1 MIEPTK
7 KRTLAALLAMS
18 LVAAACGGGGQTT
31 APATGTPSTPT
42 TAPETAAPETTA
54 PETTAPETTAPETT
68 APETTAPETTAPET
82 TAPETTAPETTAPE
96 TTSPGTGEPTGDFT
110 IGFSNPLGVGNGFR
124 EEQLCTA
131 KAQALVS
138 GQVTSGTWTHR
149 NTDAA
154 GQLSDIRDLIAAD
167 VDAIVF
173 NPLDPEALNPALDE
187 AQEAGIVT
195 VAIDAYVTDPETYNL
210 SNDQVAYARIGAE
223 WLFEQIG
230 GEGRVWYTR
239 GIPGHPADNDR
250 HQGVLEALE
259 NYPDIELW
267 PSEEGV
273 HTNWDPTTATNL
285 ASELVASPDYDSIAG
300 IWTSGMD
307 SMVVDAIQ
315 AAGKPFVPIV
325 GADLRAFVE
334 QLLNVSGNYEGL
346 TGIAVYNPAS
356 VGGAGVELALR
367 VLNGET
373 VETTTRTLQDS
384 SGNPVDIE
392 AVFLPEPEAYDN
404 ASEEGLAR
412 LEEINVPDLDPFW
425 PVSWQIEGW
434 TDYDFETMKACRGP
448 GE

>member
-1 MIEPTK
+1 VLPAAIAIVAACTGGTSPSASAPASQPPASEPTESEPASPSAS
-7 KRTLAALLAMS
+7 AAS
-18 LVAAACGGGGQTT
+18 Y
-31 APATGTPSTPT
+31 
-42 TAPETAAPETTA
+42 
-54 PETTAPETTAPETT
+54 
-68 APETTAPETTAPET
+68 
-82 TAPETTAPETTAPE
+82 
-96 TTSPGTGEPTGDFT
+96 T

-138 GQVTSGTWTHR
+138 GQVSSGTWIHR

-187 AQEAGIVT
+187 AQAAGIVT

-210 SNDQVAYARIGAE
+210 SNDQVAYGRIGAE

-230 GEGRVWYTR
+230 GQGRVWYTR

-250 HQGVLEALE
+250 HEGVLQALE

-285 ASELVASPDYDSIAG
+285 ANDMVGSPDYDTLAG

-307 SMVVDAIQ
+307 SQVVDAIQ

-346 TGIAVYNPAS
+346 NGIAVYNPAS
-356 VGGAGVELALR
+356 VGGAGVKLALQ
-367 VLNGET
+367 VLNGEEP
-373 VETTTRTLQDS
+373 ETTE
-384 SGNPVDIE
+384 GNT
-392 AVFLPEPEAYDN
+392 VFLPEPESYDN
-404 ASEEGLAR
+404 ASEEGRAA
-412 LEEINVPDLDPFW
+412 LEEINVPELDPLW

-434 TDYDFETMKACRGP
+434 TDYSFDEMKACKGP

>member
-1 MIEPTK
+1 MIRPI
-7 KRTLAALLAMS
+7 RIFGVILAAAM
-18 LVAAACGGGGQTT
+18 LVVACNGGGGASPPAGTQAPTT
-31 APATGTPSTPT
+31 TDGAATDAPATD
-42 TAPETAAPETTA
+42 APATDAPATDAPATDGAATDGA
-54 PETTAPETTAPETT
+54 A
-68 APETTAPETTAPET
+68 
-82 TAPETTAPETTAPE
+82 
-96 TTSPGTGEPTGDFT
+96 SPGAQYT

-138 GQVTSGTWTHR
+138 GQVSSGTWTHR

-154 GQLSDIRDLIAAD
+154 GQLSDIRALIAAN

-187 AQEAGIVT
+187 AQAANITT
-195 VAIDAYVTDPETYNL
+195 VAIDAYVTDAETYNL
-210 SNDQVAYARIGAE
+210 SNDQVAYGRIGAE
-223 WLFEQIG
+223 WLFNQIG
-230 GEGRVWYTR
+230 GTGRVWYTR

-250 HQGVLEALE
+250 HQGVMEAKA

-267 PSEEGV
+267 PSDEGV
-273 HTNWDPTTATNL
+273 HTNWDPAEATNL
-285 ASELVASPDYDSIAG
+285 ANQMVASPDYDTLAG

-307 SMVVDAIQ
+307 SQVVDAIQ

-346 TGIAVYNPAS
+346 QGIAVYNPAS

-367 VLNGET
+367 VLNGE
-373 VETTTRTLQDS
+373 EIDSETRTLQDS
-384 SGNPVDIE
+384 AGNAVDIE
-392 AVFLPEPEAYDN
+392 AVFLPEPPAYPNVTEDDLAALEA
-404 ASEEGLAR
+404 
-412 LEEINVPDLDPFW
+412 INVPELDPLW

-434 TDYDFETMKACRGP
+434 TDYTFEEMLPPAGCKGP

>member
-1 MIEPTK
+1 MIKTSK
-7 KRTLAALLAMS
+7 ARFGAAVAVVMLL
-18 LVAAACGGGGQTT
+18 AAACTQAG
-31 APATGTPSTPT
+31 GTP
-42 TAPETAAPETTA
+42 A
-54 PETTAPETTAPETT
+54 
-68 APETTAPETTAPET
+68 
-82 TAPETTAPETTAPE
+82 
-96 TTSPGTGEPTGDFT
+96 PGTPAPGSPAPGTVAPGTEAPGTEAPNGQYT

-138 GQVTSGTWTHR
+138 GQVSSGTWTHR

-154 GQLSDIRDLIAAD
+154 GQLSDIRALIAAN
-167 VDAIVF
+167 VNAIVF

-187 AQEAGIVT
+187 AQDAGITT

-210 SNDQVAYARIGAE
+210 SNDQVAYGRIGAE
-223 WLFEQIG
+223 WLFGQIG
-230 GEGRVWYTR
+230 SGRVWYTR

-250 HQGVLEALE
+250 HQGVMEALE
-259 NYPDIELW
+259 NFPDIELF
-267 PSEEGV
+267 PSDEGV
-273 HTNWDPTTATNL
+273 HTNWDPAEATNL
-285 ASELVASPDYDSIAG
+285 ANQMVASPDYDTLAG

-307 SMVVDAIQ
+307 SQVVDAIQ

-346 TGIAVYNPAS
+346 QGIAVYNPAS

-367 VLNGET
+367 ALNGE
-373 VETTTRTLQDS
+373 EIASETRTLQDS
-384 SGNPVDIE
+384 AGNPVDIE

-404 ASEEGLAR
+404 VSAEGQAKLQ
-412 LEEINVPDLDPFW
+412 EINVPELDPLW

>member
-1 MIEPTK
+1 MI
-7 KRTLAALLAMS
+7 RTTRTVGVLLAAALLA
-18 LVAAACGGGGQTT
+18 AACTEGGAGTPAPGTQ
-31 APATGTPSTPT
+31 APATDAPT
-42 TAPETAAPETTA
+42 TVA
-54 PETTAPETTAPETT
+54 
-68 APETTAPETTAPET
+68 
-82 TAPETTAPETTAPE
+82 
-96 TTSPGTGEPTGDFT
+96 PGTEAPMTEAPGTEAPGTEAPGTEAPGTEAPGTEAPSGEYT

-138 GQVTSGTWTHR
+138 GQVTAGTWIHR

-154 GQLSDIRDLIAAD
+154 GQLSDIRDLVAAG

-187 AQEAGIVT
+187 AQAAGITT

-210 SNDQVAYARIGAE
+210 SNDQVAYGRIGAE
-223 WLFEQIG
+223 WLFEQLG

-239 GIPGHPADNDR
+239 GIIGHPADNDR
-250 HQGVLEALE
+250 HQGVMEALE
-259 NYPDIELW
+259 SYPNIELY
-267 PSEEGV
+267 PSQDGV
-273 HTNWDPTTATNL
+273 GTNWDPATATQL
-285 ASELVASPDYDSIAG
+285 ANDLIASGEYANIDG

-307 SMVVDAIQ
+307 SQVVDAIQ
-315 AAGKPFVPIV
+315 ASGQPFVPIV

-346 TGIAVYNPAS
+346 QGIAVYNPAA

-367 VLNGET
+367 ALNGEQIDS
-373 VETTTRTLQDS
+373 ETRTLQDS

-392 AVFLPEPEAYDN
+392 AVFLPEPLAYDN
-404 ASEEGLAR
+404 VTEEGRAG
-412 LEEINVPDLDPFW
+412 LEEINVPELDALW

-434 TDYDFETMKACRGP
+434 TDYSFEEMQACAGP

>member
-1 MIEPTK
+1 MTK
-7 KRTLAALLAMS
+7 ASIRTLFVLLAS
-18 LVAAACGGGGQTT
+18 LALVAACTGAASPS
-31 APATGTPSTPT
+31 APAASEPAGSEPPASEPGESPSAS
-42 TAPETAAPETTA
+42 TAG
-54 PETTAPETTAPETT
+54 
-68 APETTAPETTAPET
+68 
-82 TAPETTAPETTAPE
+82 
-96 TTSPGTGEPTGDFT
+96 SYT

-138 GQVTSGTWTHR
+138 GQVTSGTWIHR

-154 GQLSDIRDLIAAD
+154 GQLSDLRDLIAAD

-187 AQEAGIVT
+187 AQAAGIVT

-210 SNDQVAYARIGAE
+210 SNDQVAYGRIGAE
-223 WLFEQIG
+223 WLFEQVG
-230 GEGRVWYTR
+230 GQGRVWYTR
-239 GIPGHPADNDR
+239 GIPGHPADTDR
-250 HQGVLEALE
+250 HEGVLEALE

-285 ASELVASPDYDSIAG
+285 ANDMVASPDYDTLAG

-307 SMVVDAIQ
+307 SQVVDAIQ
-315 AAGKPFVPIV
+315 AAGKPFIPVV

-346 TGIAVYNPAS
+346 NGIAVYNPAS
-356 VGGAGVELALR
+356 VGGAGVKLALQ
-367 VLNGET
+367 VLNGEEP
-373 VETTTRTLQDS
+373 ETTE
-384 SGNPVDIE
+384 GNT
-392 AVFLPEPEAYDN
+392 VFLPEPESYDN
-404 ASEEGLAR
+404 VSDDGR
-412 LEEINVPDLDPFW
+412 STLEEINVPELDPLW

-434 TDYDFETMKACRGP
+434 TDYSFDEMKACKGP